1 LIEISAPE
9 AVIQRQLDAYNAHDL
24 EGWLATYAGDARQF
38 DFPAMLLAEG
48 IQAIRE
54 RAIERFQDSRLHAEL
69 VHRSVVGNIVIDHEV
84 VTRTFPEG
92 PVTIDLVVIYQV
104 IDGKIKTASF
114 AEGPPAL
121 IATRQARMNE

>member
-24 EGWLATYAGDARQF
+24 EAWLATYADDARQF

-54 RAIERFQDSRLHAEL
+54 RAIERFQEPNLHSQL
-69 VHRSVVGNIVIDHEV
+69 LHRTVVGNIVIDHEI

-92 PVTIDLVVIYQV
+92 PGTIDVVVIYQV
-104 IDGKIKTASF
+104 TDGKIKTASF
-114 AEGPPAL
+114 ASGPKRL
-121 IATRQARMNE
+121 T